1 MRASTSLRLA
11 ARLARRE
18 VRRRP
23 WRTLL
28 VALLVAL
35 PVAGMTVAAGFV
47 RTDRFD
53 PVDAW
58 VTSWGATSDIGV
70 TTMGK
75 GPFQG
80 EYDGPDVDAALAS
93 LPAGSRTT
101 SWRNAYTIMRTVD
114 KHRAS
119 AEVTD
124 IPLSQPIGKDYIQLR
139 RGRVPTAANEVFLT
153 RKLAAD
159 LGVDVGDMVDL
170 ERPQRLSWK
179 VTGIGERRAYWGSY
193 TAVVGPGSTF
203 PWDAT
208 REMSSSLNYAVD
220 LPEGVTRQQL
230 RTFVAAFG
238 QESLAPQLRASGA
251 EGESKNREVAWSWVI
266 GGIVLT
272 VVGIVIASAF
282 AAGARRQLTTLG
294 QLSAN
299 GAGPPVLRGVLFLQG
314 TWTGAIG
321 SLLGLGL
328 GAAGLLALA
337 PYADQMLS
345 RDVDPW
351 DLRVTDLI
359 PVVLLGVLA
368 ATLAALIPARTTI
381 RVPVLAALAGRRPLV
396 KVPRWVTGMGAVT
409 MAGGLGLL
417 GLAVLGGRE
426 ATHDTELWALTAVLG
441 GMAVLLGACAM
452 TPGYASVL
460 EPLAARLGG
469 TWRLAARS
477 LARQRTRTSAVIA
490 GVCAASALA
499 VGASAMVLSID
510 ADDRG
515 YQQPMRADEVH
526 VLAERTATTGPA
538 SNPQFTSEP
547 APAPTDLVET
557 LRGALPGSEVL
568 NLRTMGPAPGYRVH
582 VQRTDRGDEAGADEN
597 GMGPFDFAPGG
608 NAAAV
613 VDATAARVYELRPA
627 HRAVLEKEGVLVL
640 GRSDGEGELSIV
652 TAPNYEASPVGG
664 VTVTDR
670 RDPSTPGHPVPV
682 VDGREYELGML
693 PRVLVTTAVGTR
705 LGLVERAPATIIRTP
720 KPLTRAQL
728 TLVRDTIEDYRL
740 DTSVMDARAPQLNVF
755 AETLFPDDSINP
767 LLLEALLSGTA
778 LLFSLFVVAVSL
790 ALAAA
795 ETRDERDV
803 LTVVGA
809 SPRTMWETSGRK
821 AVYLTALGG
830 ALAVPVGF
838 LPVVVFNLASNPT
851 PPLVFP
857 WRVVLLLLIVIPLLA
872 GLATTMG
879 SAVALRLR
887 PVRISTMAFD

>member
-1 MRASTSLRLA
+1 MRSSTSLRLA

-58 VTSWGATSDIGV
+58 VTSWGATADIGI

-80 EYDGPDVDAALAS
+80 PSDGPDADAALAS

-101 SWRNAYTIMRTVD
+101 SWHNAYVIMRTVD
-114 KHRAS
+114 KHRSS

-124 IPLSQPIGKDYIQLR
+124 IPLSQPIGDDYIQLM
-139 RGRVPTAANEVFLT
+139 RGRLPTAADEVFLT
-153 RKLAAD
+153 RELARD
-159 LGVDVGDMVDL
+159 LAVDVGDVVDL

-179 VTGIGERRAYWGSY
+179 VAGIGERRAYWGSY
-193 TAVVGPGSTF
+193 TAVVGAGSTF
-203 PWDAT
+203 SFNAT
-208 REMSSSLNYAVD
+208 REMGGSLNYAID

-230 RTFVAAFG
+230 RRFTAAFG
-238 QESLAPQLRASGA
+238 TDALAPHLRASGA
-251 EGESKNREVAWSWVI
+251 GGESKNREVAWSWVI

-299 GAGPPVLRGVLFLQG
+299 GAAPAVLRGVLFLQG

-328 GAAGLLALA
+328 GGVGLVALA
-337 PYADQMLS
+337 PHADRLLG
-345 RDVDPW
+345 RDVEPW
-351 DLRVTDLI
+351 DLRITDLV

-368 ATLAALIPARTTI
+368 ATLAALVPARTTV

-409 MAGGLGLL
+409 MLGGLGLL

-426 ATHDTELWALTAVLG
+426 ANHDTELWALTAVIG
-441 GMAVLLGACAM
+441 GMGVLLGACAM

-460 EPLAARLGG
+460 EPLATRLGG

-510 ADDRG
+510 ADDGG
-515 YQQPMRADEVH
+515 YQQSMRADEVH
-526 VLAERTATTGPA
+526 LVAERTTTTGPA

-547 APAPTDLVET
+547 APAPSDLVES
-557 LRGALPGSEVL
+557 LRGAMPGSEVL
-568 NLRTMGPAPGYRVH
+568 NLRTMGPAAGYVLRVD
-582 VQRTDRGDEAGADEN
+582 RTDQDESGSGQD
-597 GMGPFDFAPGG
+597 GMGPFDGGPGA
-608 NAAAV
+608 NVALV
-613 VDATAARVYELRPA
+613 FDATAARAYDLQVQ

-640 GRSDGEGELSIV
+640 GRSDGYGELSV
-652 TAPNYEASPVGG
+652 VVAPNYEMSPDGAG
-664 VTVTDR
+664 TLSDSR
-670 RDPSTPGHPVPV
+670 GPSGPGHPVTV
-682 VDGREYELGML
+682 VDGRDYRLGML
-693 PRVLVTTAVGTR
+693 PRVLLTPAAGAR
-705 LGLVERAPATIIRTP
+705 LGLVERPPSTVVRAPQ
-720 KPLTRAQL
+720 PLTRAQL
-728 TLVRDTIEDYRL
+728 TLVRDTVEDYRL
-740 DTSVMDARAPQLNVF
+740 DTSVMDAREPQGNVF
-755 AETLFPDDSINP
+755 AETLSPDDSINP

-803 LTVVGA
+803 LTVAGA

-821 AVYLTALGG
+821 AVFLTALGG
-830 ALAVPVGF
+830 VLAVPVGF

-857 WRVVLLLLIVIPLLA
+857 WRVVLLLVIVIPVLA

-879 SAVALRLR
+879 SAMALRVR